1 MAQIT
6 KFVFL
11 PKFLKIVEIA
21 EVWKLHIKKIPVTK
35 ETEKV
40 TKTKEVVEMV
50 DMPYITKMVITKLI
64 FTFNFNLVER

>member
-11 PKFLKIVEIA
+11 PTFLKVVEIA
-21 EVWKLHIKKIPVTK
+21 EVWKLHIRKIPVIR

-64 FTFNFNLVER
+64 LIFNFNLVER